1 MPSST
6 IKKSKDKEEAHENL
20 IKKFKL
26 TPIQT
31 TAILEMRLQTL
42 AALESKKIEDELKEK
57 MRIIKELQTLLA
69 SVTKILGVITNELR
83 DLRDKFGDDRRTKV
97 VPGAIGEFKEI
108 DLILLRKYLAV
119 LKENDF
125 AKKTVARRMAESLLR
140 MGNGQMT
147 VADLLTRAEATPGLT
162 PIGPVDGVDFGGG
175 GAAAPA
181 KAPAADKGPS
191 GGNGAEAAVAAGGAP
206 AAVAETEEESLS
218 LEPWIETARCTSC
231 NECTILNPR
240 LFGYDA
246 NKQAFIKDVHAG
258 TFAQLVQGA
267 ERCPAGI
274 IHPGDPVNPKEKDL
288 EKWIKRAEPF
298 N

>member
-1 MPSST
+1 MQVS
-6 IKKSKDKEEAHENL
+6 N
-20 IKKFKL
+20 
-26 TPIQT
+26 
-31 TAILEMRLQTL
+31 EMVVLAEDRLMFWHQ
-42 AALESKKIEDELKEK
+42 LKEMAGLDVPQAVHDSFSDAMEADFEK
-57 MRIIKELQTLLA
+57 RMATLTKEYEAKLA
-69 SVTKILGVITNELR
+69 
-83 DLRDKFGDDRRTKV
+83 DLKATYPR
-97 VPGAIGEFKEI
+97 AI
-108 DLILLRKYLAV
+108 
-119 LKENDF
+119 
-125 AKKTVARRMAESLLR
+125 ARRMAESLLR

-175 GAAAPA
+175 GVTAAA
-181 KAPAADKGPS
+181 KAPVADKGPS

-231 NECTILNPR
+231 NECTNLNPR

-246 NKQAFIKDVHAG
+246 NKQAFVKDVHAG